1 MSIDKRTGGRTTT
14 TKSTSTRHQAPSR
27 RTSEKRSTSKRKGK
41 KKKKTVFSTI
51 KKIFLGLLF
60 LMLTIMVICAGYVFA
75 VLKSTPP
82 LDIEAV
88 KNLSQPSSLYDK
100 NGVYMDTVHSE
111 IDRTVVSYD
120 EIPNNLKNAFIS
132 IEDQRFESHI
142 GIDPIRIAGSIVTDI
157 TKIFRGQ
164 SGMHGGSTITQQ
176 LLKNTILT
184 DVDFVVERKIKEL
197 YLAIKLENELSKDE
211 ILNQYLN
218 TIPVGGTSYG
228 VEAGANLY
236 FGKSVKDLNL
246 IECAYIAGITQAP
259 TYYSAYNENN
269 KKDPTPYINRTKT
282 VLSKMQELGK
292 ITNEEYLQA
301 IADIDAGK
309 LTFHSAKKSYTLNY
323 EWYINPTISQVKE
336 DLKKKYKYSDEEV
349 AKLLANGGL
358 KINTN
363 MDKDLQEYT

>member
-120 EIPNNLKNAFIS
+120 EI
-132 IEDQRFESHI
+132 
-142 GIDPIRIAGSIVTDI
+142 
-157 TKIFRGQ
+157 
-164 SGMHGGSTITQQ
+164 
-176 LLKNTILT
+176 
-184 DVDFVVERKIKEL
+184 
-197 YLAIKLENELSKDE
+197 
-211 ILNQYLN
+211 
-218 TIPVGGTSYG
+218 
-228 VEAGANLY
+228 
-236 FGKSVKDLNL
+236 
-246 IECAYIAGITQAP
+246 
-259 TYYSAYNENN
+259 
-269 KKDPTPYINRTKT
+269 
-282 VLSKMQELGK
+282 
-292 ITNEEYLQA
+292 
-301 IADIDAGK
+301 
-309 LTFHSAKKSYTLNY
+309 
-323 EWYINPTISQVKE
+323 
-336 DLKKKYKYSDEEV
+336 
-349 AKLLANGGL
+349 
-358 KINTN
+358 
-363 MDKDLQEYT
+363 